1 MDAGTTLEVRLG
13 FVQVR
18 DLGLD
23 LSVALE
29 FRQSFHQS
37 LGLHLAEEDGGG
49 MRMFN
54 GGASKRVQLVSLGY
68 TCTASRWS
76 AAIAA
81 SVSACSVPC
90 SSPSPLDSASAS
102 VVRENVAE
110 SCRRRAWASAALA

>member
-29 FRQSFHQS
+29 FRQSFRQS

-49 MRMFN
+49 MGMFN
-54 GGASKRVQLVSLGY
+54 GGASKLVSLGVGY

-90 SSPSPLDSASAS
+90 NSPSPPDSASAS